1 MLETWSGEPPNGP
14 YLIGMAS
21 LYATPMTRS
30 SVFRKTIFTPE
41 QLKKLEPK
49 ILPVLLEL
57 RQKWLNQE
65 LTDYQMAFEYLKI
78 FCEIGLNKTLW
89 RGLPLAIKETM
100 EHWAQG
106 HWKLVLTEKIPT
118 VNQMLEIQLTHRRY
132 VSILFDFEFNH
143 EGRDLFSFFLHDL
156 MHAHHFFN
164 HPEKMKGE
172 LGFYYLMKQ
181 ALKLNLFN
189 EALQDP
195 VFHTEFEYLI
205 SDMNAYCIHQL
216 KYLRGALDR
225 WKCRKNISA
234 DLYEGLMEGWQASSE
249 IKSAAFK
256 INTPE
261 FKLEDE
267 LLLKVYFESQLKK
280 EYSL

>member
-1 MLETWSGEPPNGP
+1 MFETERGEPPKGP
-14 YLIGMAS
+14 YLMGMAS
-21 LYATPMTRS
+21 LYATPMSRS
-30 SVFRKTIFTPE
+30 RVFKKTIFSSE
-41 QLKKLEPK
+41 QLKNLEPQ
-49 ILPVLLEL
+49 ILPLLLEL
-57 RQKWLNQE
+57 KTKWKQNK
-65 LTDYQMAFEYLKI
+65 LTDYEMAFEYLKV
-78 FCEIGLNKTLW
+78 FCEKGLGKILW

-100 EHWAQG
+100 RHWQKG
-106 HWKLVLTEKIPT
+106 DWKLVLTEKIPT
-118 VNQMLEIQLTHRRY
+118 VKQMLEMQLQQCRY
-132 VSILFDFEFNH
+132 VSMLFDFEFNH

-181 ALKLNLFN
+181 ALKLELLN

-225 WKCRKNISA
+225 WEDRSHLNLK
-234 DLYEGLMEGWQASSE
+234 LYQKLFEGWRTE
-249 IKSAAFK
+249 GDVKAAALK
-256 INTPE
+256 INTPD

-267 LLLKVYFESQLKK
+267 LLLKVYFECQLKK